1 MDYNKLADL
10 IFADITDTVD
20 DLEKRFPERNLPEGA
35 RVTRFAPSPTGYMH
49 IGGLYAA
56 MISRKLA
63 KQSGGVFYLRIEDTD
78 RKRELEDGVNE
89 IINSLKKFD
98 LGFDE
103 GPFEGGETIY
113 GPYKQS
119 ERKEIYQTCVKKL
132 MQEGYAYPDF
142 TTAEELDEIRAKQEA
157 AKVDIGYY
165 GEYAVGRNLTYEQ
178 IEEKLAA
185 GEPYVVRLKSPGEAG
200 KTVIYSDPIRGK
212 IEMPE
217 NIMDVVLLKSDGI
230 PTYHFAHAVDDHF
243 MRTNLVIRGDEW
255 LASYPLHKQLFDL
268 CGFALPKYAHIAPI
282 MKLEVTVDEEGEHQ
296 RKRKLSKR
304 KDPEAAVGF
313 YAEQGFPSVSVLEY
327 LMTIAN
333 SNYEEWHAAHADKT
347 IDDFT
352 LSLKKMPVS
361 GALFDMVKLNDVSKE
376 MISKLTAEE
385 CYDLIMEWAKEHDEN
400 IYTFGTQDK
409 DGFMKTINLWKMS
422 GKKVRKDVGK
432 WSDLRAMFGYLYT
445 PEDELDLQYEI
456 DEKYTPEMIT
466 EVIEEYKKDLFLE
479 PDAENLDGLNFLTN
493 QNMSVV
499 NRKAFEG
506 TVLAHTEGGV
516 PNIIIELDDTAEENF
531 GYLVYFFEKAC
542 AISGYVLGVNPFN
555 QPGVES
561 YKANMFALLGKPG
574 YEGQK
579 AALKAKLG

>member
-1 MDYNKLADL
+1 
-10 IFADITDTVD
+10 
-20 DLEKRFPERNLPEGA
+20 
-35 RVTRFAPSPTGYMH
+35 
-49 IGGLYAA
+49 
-56 MISRKLA
+56 
-63 KQSGGVFYLRIEDTD
+63 
-78 RKRELEDGVNE
+78 
-89 IINSLKKFD
+89 
-98 LGFDE
+98 
-103 GPFEGGETIY
+103 
-113 GPYKQS
+113 
-119 ERKEIYQTCVKKL
+119 
-132 MQEGYAYPDF
+132 
-142 TTAEELDEIRAKQEA
+142 
-157 AKVDIGYY
+157 
-165 GEYAVGRNLTYEQ
+165 
-178 IEEKLAA
+178 
-185 GEPYVVRLKSPGEAG
+185 
-200 KTVIYSDPIRGK
+200 
-212 IEMPE
+212 MPE

-282 MKLEVTVDEEGEHQ
+282 MKLEVTVDEAGEHQ

-385 CYDLIMEWAKEHDEN
+385 CYNLIMEWAKEHDEN

-466 EVIEEYKKDLFLE
+466 EVIEEYKKDLFLDSE
-479 PDAENLDGLNFLTN
+479 DWFSSMKVMGEKIGYCPNVKEYKQNPDGYKGSITDVCTIVRVAITGKQNSPDLFTIMNVIGKDKTMGRLDKFLAW
-493 QNMSVV
+493 V
-499 NRKAFEG
+499 NR
-506 TVLAHTEGGV
+506 
-516 PNIIIELDDTAEENF
+516 
-531 GYLVYFFEKAC
+531 
-542 AISGYVLGVNPFN
+542 
-555 QPGVES
+555 
-561 YKANMFALLGKPG
+561 
-574 YEGQK
+574 
-579 AALKAKLG
+579 

>member
-1 MDYNKLADL
+1 M
-10 IFADITDTVD
+10 
-20 DLEKRFPERNLPEGA
+20 
-35 RVTRFAPSPTGYMH
+35 APSPTGFIH
-49 IGGLYAA
+49 LGNLYSA
-56 MISRKLA
+56 LA
-63 KQSGGVFYLRIEDTD
+63 DERIAHRNGGVFYLRIEDTD
-78 RKRELEDGVNE
+78 EKRKVDGAVE
-89 IINSLKKFD
+89 TIINVLRYFD
-98 LGFDE
+98 IEFDE
-103 GPFEGGETIY
+103 GAGFDDTDPRNAY
-113 GPYKQS
+113 GPYFQ
-119 ERKEIYQTCVKKL
+119 RQRVEIYHTYAKSLVERGL
-132 MQEGYAYPDF
+132 AYPCF
-142 TTAEELDEIRAKQEA
+142 CTEEELDKVRAKQEED
-157 AKVDIGYY
+157 KVLTGYY
-165 GEYAVGRNLTYEQ
+165 GEYATCRNLSYEE
-178 IEEKLAA
+178 IEANIKA
-185 GEPYVVRLKSPGEAG
+185 GKPYVLRLRSQGSPDKEITFVDAIKGEI
-200 KTVIYSDPIRGK
+200 KL
-212 IEMPE
+212 PE
-217 NIMDVVLLKSDGI
+217 NIHDIVLLKKDGI

-409 DGFMKTINLWKMS
+409 DGVMKTINLRKMS
-422 GKKVRKDVGK
+422 GEKVRKDVGK

-466 EVIEEYKKDLFLE
+466 EVIEEYKKDLFLDSE
-479 PDAENLDGLNFLTN
+479 DWFSSMKVMGEKIGYCPNVKEYKQNPDGYKGSITDVCTIVRVAITGKQNSPDLFTIMNVIGKDKTVGRLDKFLAW
-493 QNMSVV
+493 V
-499 NRKAFEG
+499 NR
-506 TVLAHTEGGV
+506 
-516 PNIIIELDDTAEENF
+516 
-531 GYLVYFFEKAC
+531 
-542 AISGYVLGVNPFN
+542 
-555 QPGVES
+555 
-561 YKANMFALLGKPG
+561 
-574 YEGQK
+574 
-579 AALKAKLG
+579 

>member
-1 MDYNKLADL
+1 MS
-10 IFADITDTVD
+10 VD
-20 DLEKRFPERNLPEGA
+20 AE
-35 RVTRFAPSPTGYMH
+35 
-49 IGGLYAA
+49 LYEAA
-56 MISRKLA
+56 
-63 KQSGGVFYLRIEDTD
+63 
-78 RKRELEDGVNE
+78 
-89 IINSLKKFD
+89 
-98 LGFDE
+98 
-103 GPFEGGETIY
+103 
-113 GPYKQS
+113 
-119 ERKEIYQTCVKKL
+119 
-132 MQEGYAYPDF
+132 
-142 TTAEELDEIRAKQEA
+142 ELDGANKFQQFRYIILPSIKTIVTLNVILAITGSLSAFEQPFVITTGANGTGTYFIIMNKIAHTSQ
-157 AKVDIGYY
+157 KVG
-165 GEYAVGRNLTYEQ
+165 
-178 IEEKLAA
+178 LASA
-185 GEPYVVRLKSPGEAG
+185 MA
-200 KTVIYSDPIRGK
+200 
-212 IEMPE
+212 
-217 NIMDVVLLKSDGI
+217 VVLLLIILICAALQKLFFEYIFKDSSSD
-230 PTYHFAHAVDDHF
+230 
-243 MRTNLVIRGDEW
+243 DE
-255 LASYPLHKQLFDL
+255 SYKAKKLRKKLHKQLFDL

-466 EVIEEYKKDLFLE
+466 EVIEEYKKDLFLDSE
-479 PDAENLDGLNFLTN
+479 DWFSSMKVMGEKIGYCPNVKEYKQNPDGYKGSITDVCTIVRVAITGKQNSPDLFTIMNVIGKDKTVGRLDKFLAW
-493 QNMSVV
+493 V
-499 NRKAFEG
+499 NR
-506 TVLAHTEGGV
+506 
-516 PNIIIELDDTAEENF
+516 
-531 GYLVYFFEKAC
+531 
-542 AISGYVLGVNPFN
+542 
-555 QPGVES
+555 
-561 YKANMFALLGKPG
+561 
-574 YEGQK
+574 
-579 AALKAKLG
+579 

>member
-200 KTVIYSDPIRGK
+200 KTVVYSDPIRGK

-217 NIMDVVLLKSDGI
+217 NMMDVVLLKSDGI

-243 MRTNLVIRGDEW
+243 MRTNMVIRGDEW
-255 LASYPLHKQLFDL
+255 LASYPLHKQLFEL
-268 CGFALPKYAHIAPI
+268 CGFELPEYAHISPI
-282 MKLEVTVDEEGEHQ
+282 MKMEISVDEDGNEHQ
-296 RKRKLSKR
+296 HKRKLSKR

-313 YAEQGFPSVSVLEY
+313 YQEQGYPSESVLEY

-333 SNYEEWHAAHADKT
+333 SNYEEWHAANPDKT

-352 LSLKKMPVS
+352 LSLAKMPAS

-376 MISKLTAEE
+376 MISTFSEE
-385 CYDLIMEWAKEHDEN
+385 KCYEKIMAWAKEFDEKL
-400 IYTFGTQDK
+400 YEFGTNDK
-409 DGFMKTINLWKMS
+409 ESFLKTISLWKMS
-422 GKKVRKDVGK
+422 GNKVRKDVGK
-432 WSDLRAMFGYLYT
+432 WSDLAEMFGYLYV
-445 PEDELDLQYEI
+445 PEDELKLSYEV
-456 DEKYTPEMIT
+456 DEKYNADQMAEI
-466 EVIEEYKKDLFLE
+466 INEYKKDLFL
-479 PDAENLDGLNFLTN
+479 DAENWF
-493 QNMSVV
+493 
-499 NRKAFEG
+499 
-506 TVLAHTEGGV
+506 
-516 PNIIIELDDTAEENF
+516 AEMKVM
-531 GYLVYFFEKAC
+531 GD
-542 AISGYVLGVNPFN
+542 
-555 QPGVES
+555 
-561 YKANMFALLGKPG
+561 
-574 YEGQK
+574 
-579 AALKAKLG
+579 KLGYCPNVKEYKKNPDAYKGSITDVCTIVRVAVTGKKNSPDLATIMNVIGKDRTIGRLDKFLAAIGK

>member
-1 MDYNKLADL
+1 MHEILYKIMEGEKNMDYNKLAEL
-10 IFADITDTVD
+10 IFPHITGTVEE
-20 DLEKRFPERNLPEGA
+20 LEERFPQRQLPEGA

-119 ERKEIYQTCVKKL
+119 ERKEIYQICVKRL
-132 MQEGYAYPDF
+132 MQQGLAYPDF
-142 TTAEELDEIRAKQEA
+142 TTAGELDGIRARQEA
-157 AKVDIGYY
+157 DKVDIGYY
-165 GEYAVGRNLTYEQ
+165 GEYAVGRNLSYEE
-178 IEEKLAA
+178 IEAKLAQ
-185 GEPYVVRLKSPGEAG
+185 GVPYVVRLKSPGEPG
-200 KTVIYSDPIRGK
+200 KTVIYSDPIRGR

-217 NIMDVVLLKSDGI
+217 NMMDIVLLKSDGI

-255 LASYPLHKQLFDL
+255 LASYPLHKQLFEL
-268 CGFALPKYAHIAPI
+268 CGFELPKYAHISPI
-282 MKLEVTVDEEGEHQ
+282 MKQEITVSEDGEHV

-313 YAEQGFPSVSVLEY
+313 YSEQGFPAVSVLEY

-333 SNYEEWHAAHADKT
+333 SNYEEWHAAHPDKS

-376 MISKLTAEE
+376 MISRLTPEE
-385 CYDLIMEWAKEHDEN
+385 CYDLICEWAKEYDKD
-400 IYTFGTQDK
+400 IYTFASEDK
-409 DGFMKTINLWKMS
+409 EGFIKTINLWKMS

-432 WSDLRAMFGYLYT
+432 WKDLREMFGYLYT
-445 PEDELDLQYEI
+445 PENELKLDYEI
-456 DEKYTPEMIT
+456 DEKYTADMIK
-466 EVIEEYKKDLFLE
+466 EVISEYKKDMFLDSE
-479 PDAENLDGLNFLTN
+479 DWFSC
-493 QNMSVV
+493 M
-499 NRKAFEG
+499 KAMGEKIG
-506 TVLAHTEGGV
+506 YC
-516 PNIIIELDDTAEENF
+516 PNVKE
-531 GYLVYFFEKAC
+531 
-542 AISGYVLGVNPFN
+542 
-555 QPGVES
+555 
-561 YKANMFALLGKPG
+561 YKANPEGYKGSITDVCTIVRVAITGKQNSPDLFTIMNVLGADKTLG
-574 YEGQK
+574 RLDRFLAAVEGKQ
-579 AALKAKLG
+579 